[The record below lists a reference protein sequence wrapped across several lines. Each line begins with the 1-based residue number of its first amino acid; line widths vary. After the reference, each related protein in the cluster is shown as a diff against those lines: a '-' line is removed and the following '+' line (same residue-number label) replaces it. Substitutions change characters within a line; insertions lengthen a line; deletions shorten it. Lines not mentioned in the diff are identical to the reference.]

1 MIKFALRRNLIYPLQ
16 LLIFNFVRETETEIL
31 SRLYTFDNPL
41 VFTSFMFIGEF
52 LTGLIIY
59 LYQKKITAKKQIT
72 ENARTRQINLA
83 LMHKEIKIKDSTFKI
98 MFLIFCAGLMDF
110 VQFVLSL
117 NSPQF
122 INVSASFGMRLSGFL
137 TIVDALYYYFVLK
150 FPILRHQFFS
160 LVGIGICLILV
171 IITEFIFQEVNIF
184 FNHLQLFILLLL
196 TFVQQFCSAMVDSN
210 EKYLFEY
217 DQINPFFTLLFE
229 GLIGF
234 ILSFIYGIFYDP
246 FEQFRKIN
254 SSINFTVIILL
265 LVLYIILSGLKN
277 AFRVQTTK
285 IYSPMTTTFMDYILN
300 PLYLIIYF
308 VINEDFITKG
318 KKNYAKFFINFF
330 LALIMTFFGL
340 IYNEFIIVFFFH
352 LEKDTH
358 QEVSKRA
365 CLAEIQEKEL
375 ISFNTL
381 TDLGEEE
388 EEKTYDYVY

>member
-16 LLIFNFVRETETEIL
+16 LLIFNVVRDTERDL
-31 SRLYTFDNPL
+31 LGRFYKFDNPL
-41 VFTSFMFIGEF
+41 IFTPLMFIGEF
-52 LTGLIIY
+52 LAGLIIY
-59 LYQKKITAKKQIT
+59 LYQKKITSKKQIT
-72 ENARTRQINLA
+72 ENTRTSQMGLVLIYTKL
-83 LMHKEIKIKDSTFKI
+83 KTKDSICKI

-117 NSPQF
+117 HTPQF
-122 INVSASFGMRLSGFL
+122 INTSGSIGSRLGGFL

-217 DQINPFFTLLFE
+217 NEISPFFALLFE
-229 GLIGF
+229 GLFGF

-254 SSINFTVIILL
+254 SSLNFTVIIIL

-300 PLYLIIYF
+300 PVYLTIYF
-308 VINEDFITKG
+308 ALNEDFLTKG
-318 KKNYAKFFINFF
+318 KRNYAHFFINLF

-340 IYNEFIIVFFFH
+340 IYNEFIIIFFFR

-358 QEVSKRA
+358 QEVSRRA
-365 CLAEIQEKEL
+365 SLVQLEEKEL
-375 ISFNTL
+375 ISL
-381 TDLGEEE
+381 DDLGEDE
-388 EEKTYDYVY
+388 EEKMYDYVY

>member
-1 MIKFALRRNLIYPLQ
+1 
-16 LLIFNFVRETETEIL
+16 
-31 SRLYTFDNPL
+31 
-41 VFTSFMFIGEF
+41 
-52 LTGLIIY
+52 
-59 LYQKKITAKKQIT
+59 
-72 ENARTRQINLA
+72 
-83 LMHKEIKIKDSTFKI
+83 

-150 FPILRHQFFS
+150 FHILRHQFFS
-160 LVGIGICLILV
+160 LVVIGICLVL
-171 IITEFIFQEVNIF
+171 IISTEFIFQEVNIF

-217 DQINPFFTLLFE
+217 NEISPFFALLFE
-229 GLIGF
+229 GLFGF

-254 SSINFTVIILL
+254 SSLNFTVIIIL

-300 PLYLIIYF
+300 PVYLTIYF
-308 VINEDFITKG
+308 ALNEDFLTKG
-318 KKNYAKFFINFF
+318 KRNYAHFFINLF

-340 IYNEFIIVFFFH
+340 IYNEFIIIFFFR

-358 QEVSKRA
+358 QEVSRRA
-365 CLAEIQEKEL
+365 SLVQLEEKEL
-375 ISFNTL
+375 ISL
-381 TDLGEEE
+381 DDLGEDE
-388 EEKTYDYVY
+388 EEKNV

>member
-16 LLIFNFVRETETEIL
+16 LLIFNVVRDTERDL
-31 SRLYTFDNPL
+31 LGRFYKFDNPL
-41 VFTSFMFIGEF
+41 IFTPLMFIGEF
-52 LTGLIIY
+52 LAGLIIY
-59 LYQKKITAKKQIT
+59 LYQKKITSKKQIT
-72 ENARTRQINLA
+72 ENTRTSQMGLVLIYTKL
-83 LMHKEIKIKDSTFKI
+83 KTKDSICKI

-117 NSPQF
+117 HTPQF
-122 INVSASFGMRLSGFL
+122 INTSGSIGSRLGGFL
-137 TIVDALYYYFVLK
+137 TIVDALYYHFVLK

-217 DQINPFFTLLFE
+217 NEISPFFALLFE
-229 GLIGF
+229 GLFGF

-254 SSINFTVIILL
+254 SSLNFTVIIIL

-300 PLYLIIYF
+300 PVYLTIYF
-308 VINEDFITKG
+308 ALNEDFLTKG
-318 KKNYAKFFINFF
+318 KRNYAHFFINLF

-340 IYNEFIIVFFFH
+340 IYNEFIIIFFFR

-358 QEVSKRA
+358 QEVSRRA
-365 CLAEIQEKEL
+365 SLVQLEEKEL
-375 ISFNTL
+375 ISL
-381 TDLGEEE
+381 DDLGEDE
-388 EEKTYDYVY
+388 EEKNV

>member
-16 LLIFNFVRETETEIL
+16 LLIFNVVRDTERDL
-31 SRLYTFDNPL
+31 LGRFYKFDNPL
-41 VFTSFMFIGEF
+41 IFTPLMFIGEF
-52 LTGLIIY
+52 LAGLIIY
-59 LYQKKITAKKQIT
+59 LYQKKITSKKQIT
-72 ENARTRQINLA
+72 ENTRTSQMGLVLIYTKL
-83 LMHKEIKIKDSTFKI
+83 KTKDSICKI

-117 NSPQF
+117 HTPQF
-122 INVSASFGMRLSGFL
+122 INTSGSIGSRLGGFL

-217 DQINPFFTLLFE
+217 NEISPFFALLFE
-229 GLIGF
+229 GLFGF

-254 SSINFTVIILL
+254 SSLNFTVIIIL

-300 PLYLIIYF
+300 PVYLTIYF
-308 VINEDFITKG
+308 ALNEDFLTKG
-318 KKNYAKFFINFF
+318 KRNYAHFFINFF

-340 IYNEFIIVFFFH
+340 IYNNFIIIFFFR

-358 QEVSKRA
+358 QEVCRRA
-365 CLAEIQEKEL
+365 SLVELEEKEL
-375 ISFNTL
+375 ISL
-381 TDLGEEE
+381 EDLGEDE
-388 EEKTYDYVY
+388 EEKNV

>member
-16 LLIFNFVRETETEIL
+16 LLIFNVVRDTERDL
-31 SRLYTFDNPL
+31 LGRFYKFDNPL
-41 VFTSFMFIGEF
+41 IFTPLMFIGEF
-52 LTGLIIY
+52 LAGLIIY
-59 LYQKKITAKKQIT
+59 LYQKKITSKKQIT
-72 ENARTRQINLA
+72 ENTRTSQMGLVLIYTKL
-83 LMHKEIKIKDSTFKI
+83 KTKDSICKI

-117 NSPQF
+117 HTPQF
-122 INVSASFGMRLSGFL
+122 INTSGSIGSRLGGFL

-217 DQINPFFTLLFE
+217 NEISPFFALLFE
-229 GLIGF
+229 GLFGF

-254 SSINFTVIILL
+254 SSLNFTVIIIL

-300 PLYLIIYF
+300 PVYLTIYF
-308 VINEDFITKG
+308 ALNEDFLTKG
-318 KKNYAKFFINFF
+318 KRN
-330 LALIMTFFGL
+330 
-340 IYNEFIIVFFFH
+340 
-352 LEKDTH
+352 
-358 QEVSKRA
+358 KRRR
-365 CLAEIQEKEL
+365 
-375 ISFNTL
+375 
-381 TDLGEEE
+381 
-388 EEKTYDYVY
+388 

>member
-16 LLIFNFVRETETEIL
+16 LLIFNVVRDTERDL
-31 SRLYTFDNPL
+31 LGRFYKFDNPL
-41 VFTSFMFIGEF
+41 IFTPLMFIGEF
-52 LTGLIIY
+52 LAGLIIY
-59 LYQKKITAKKQIT
+59 LYQKKITSKKQIT
-72 ENARTRQINLA
+72 ENTRTSQMGLVLIYTKL
-83 LMHKEIKIKDSTFKI
+83 KTKDSICKI

-117 NSPQF
+117 HTPQF
-122 INVSASFGMRLSGFL
+122 INTSGSIGSRLGGFL

-217 DQINPFFTLLFE
+217 NEISPFFALLFE
-229 GLIGF
+229 GLFGF

-246 FEQFRKIN
+246 LEQFRKIN
-254 SSINFTVIILL
+254 SSLNFTVIIIL

-300 PLYLIIYF
+300 PVYLTIYF
-308 VINEDFITKG
+308 ALNEDFLTKG
-318 KKNYAKFFINFF
+318 KRNYAHFFINLF

-340 IYNEFIIVFFFH
+340 IYNEFIIIFFFR

-358 QEVSKRA
+358 QEVSRRA
-365 CLAEIQEKEL
+365 SLVELEEKEL
-375 ISFNTL
+375 ISL
-381 TDLGEEE
+381 EDLGEDE
-388 EEKTYDYVY
+388 EEKNV

>member
-16 LLIFNFVRETETEIL
+16 LLIFNVVRDTERDL
-31 SRLYTFDNPL
+31 LGRFYKFDNPL
-41 VFTSFMFIGEF
+41 IFTPLMFIGEF
-52 LTGLIIY
+52 LAGLIIY
-59 LYQKKITAKKQIT
+59 LYQKKITSKKQIT
-72 ENARTRQINLA
+72 ENTRTSQMGLVLIYTKL
-83 LMHKEIKIKDSTFKI
+83 KTKDSICKI

-117 NSPQF
+117 HTPQF
-122 INVSASFGMRLSGFL
+122 INTSGSIGSRLGGFL

-217 DQINPFFTLLFE
+217 NEISPFFALLFE
-229 GLIGF
+229 GLFGF

-254 SSINFTVIILL
+254 SSLNFTVIIIL

-300 PLYLIIYF
+300 PVYLTIYF
-308 VINEDFITKG
+308 ALNEDFLTKG
-318 KKNYAKFFINFF
+318 KRNYAHFFINLF

-340 IYNEFIIVFFFH
+340 IYNEFIIIFFFR

-358 QEVSKRA
+358 QEVSRRA
-365 CLAEIQEKEL
+365 SLVQLEEKEL
-375 ISFNTL
+375 ISL
-381 TDLGEEE
+381 DDLGEDE
-388 EEKTYDYVY
+388 EEKNV

>member
-16 LLIFNFVRETETEIL
+16 LLIFNVVRDTERDL
-31 SRLYTFDNPL
+31 LGRFYKFDNPL
-41 VFTSFMFIGEF
+41 IFTPLMFIGEF
-52 LTGLIIY
+52 LAGLIIY
-59 LYQKKITAKKQIT
+59 LYQKKITSKKQIT
-72 ENARTRQINLA
+72 ENTRTSQMGLVLIYTKL
-83 LMHKEIKIKDSTFKI
+83 KTKDSICKI

-117 NSPQF
+117 HTPQF
-122 INVSASFGMRLSGFL
+122 INTSGSIGSRLGGFL

-217 DQINPFFTLLFE
+217 NEISPFFVLLFE
-229 GLIGF
+229 GLFGF

-254 SSINFTVIILL
+254 SSLNFTVIIIL

-300 PLYLIIYF
+300 PVYLTIYF
-308 VINEDFITKG
+308 ALNEDFLTKG
-318 KKNYAKFFINFF
+318 KRNYAHFFINLF

-340 IYNEFIIVFFFH
+340 IYNEFIIIFFFR

-358 QEVSKRA
+358 QEVSRRA
-365 CLAEIQEKEL
+365 SLVQLEEKEL
-375 ISFNTL
+375 ISL
-381 TDLGEEE
+381 DDLGEDE
-388 EEKTYDYVY
+388 EEKNV